1 MLVDEILKGIDTL
14 IEDIEPMNQ
23 HQAKILVKVRRSKS
37 LIKTVAKLAEMQEN
51 KKKRKIKDENF
62 RKSNDYELKKARIL
76 RAYGL

>member
-14 IEDIEPMNQ
+14 IEDVEPMNQ

-37 LIKTVAKLAEMQEN
+37 LIKIVAKLAEMQEN